1 MRPTNR
7 QLEAFSFPVRRNQKV
22 GSSSQAD
29 KKEPPSSGEEEVPE
43 EEYDAE
49 DEQSVEE
56 MEEVQQSE
64 EQRLQVLEDHLN
76 VQLQHEQNPERM
88 QLLQQDLSTV
98 ELLLQMPKPL
108 SYECQILLQQLEDLN
123 SPRELRTECS
133 ARQLDRLL
141 FHSKLSF

>member
-1 MRPTNR
+1 MRPTKR
-7 QLEAFSFPVRRNQKV
+7 ELQTFSFPVRTNQKV

-56 MEEVQQSE
+56 MEDAPQSE
-64 EQRLQVLEDHLN
+64 EQRLQVLEDHLTE
-76 VQLQHEQNPERM
+76 QLQHEQNPERR
-88 QLLQQDLSTV
+88 QLLQQDLSSV
-98 ELLLQMPKPL
+98 ELLFQMPKPL

-123 SPRELRTECS
+123 SP
-133 ARQLDRLL
+133 
-141 FHSKLSF
+141 